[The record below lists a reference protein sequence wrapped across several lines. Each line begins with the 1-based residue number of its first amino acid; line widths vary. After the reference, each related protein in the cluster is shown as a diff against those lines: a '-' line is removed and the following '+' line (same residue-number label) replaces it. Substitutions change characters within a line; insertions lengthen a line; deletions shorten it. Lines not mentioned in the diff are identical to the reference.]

1 MKKTITASAVGLVMF
16 LAGCS
21 SNSDSPPGTMKKST
35 SVSTKSDAAPVS
47 LPNMLDVGVKGA
59 KLDAMTSGSFDRSKL
74 PKVID
79 EGSAP
84 KGKHA
89 VSIPGINA
97 TGSWEKGGFAA
108 MDVSTPKKATFT
120 LPTTMWGLLSNDGPV
135 VLGSSLEKNVLAATP
150 FASYDKLKAGQVVW
164 VTDGRG
170 KPWKYEIVSAQ
181 MMSPKDASAR
191 ATMPAGNKRIV
202 MVLPGGTFDAKTK
215 TYPKRAVITA
225 MSLDAPTNKNV
236 STQKASAK

>member
-21 SNSDSPPGTMKKST
+21 SNSDSSPDTVKKST

-170 KPWKYEIVSAQ
+170 KPWKYEIVSVAT
-181 MMSPKDASAR
+181 MSPKDAYR
-191 ATMPAGNKRIV
+191 IATTPAGNKRVNLIFPAGDV
-202 MVLPGGTFDAKTK
+202 DAKTNEY
-215 TYPKRAVITA
+215 TKRTVVVGIN
-225 MSLDAPTNKNV
+225 LDALTK
-236 STQKASAK
+236 KASQ